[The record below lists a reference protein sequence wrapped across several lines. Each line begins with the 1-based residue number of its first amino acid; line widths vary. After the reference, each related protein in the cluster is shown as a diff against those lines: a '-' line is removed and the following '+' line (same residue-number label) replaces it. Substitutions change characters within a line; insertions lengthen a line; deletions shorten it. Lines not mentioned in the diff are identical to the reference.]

1 VGDGVFRAA
10 EQPNEIRELVN
21 YPFPSFS
28 TTAAL
33 TSKPAFSHQLLTMT
47 PTPCGTMQFRGG
59 VSADLKPA
67 NADLKPANA
76 DLKPANT
83 ATARFQTGATVRE
96 TAKIYGWK
104 NC

>member
-1 VGDGVFRAA
+1 
-10 EQPNEIRELVN
+10 
-21 YPFPSFS
+21 
-28 TTAAL
+28 
-33 TSKPAFSHQLLTMT
+33 
-47 PTPCGTMQFRGG
+47 MQFRGR

-67 NADLKPANA
+67 NADLKPTNADLKPTNADLKPANA

>member
-1 VGDGVFRAA
+1 
-10 EQPNEIRELVN
+10 
-21 YPFPSFS
+21 
-28 TTAAL
+28 
-33 TSKPAFSHQLLTMT
+33 
-47 PTPCGTMQFRGG
+47 MQFRGR
-59 VSADLKPA
+59 VSADLKPANADLKPA

-96 TAKIYGWK
+96 TAKINSWK